1 MDGRVA
7 VLASGT
13 GSNLQALLDDPS
25 IGPHVVLVISDRA
38 DATALERARHHRV
51 EAAHLDPAAHP
62 DRAAHDRAIRNLL
75 RERDVDVLVLAGYM
89 RLLGPGLIEAFRDR
103 IVNVHPALLPS
114 FPGTTAVA
122 DALAAGVKVTG
133 VTVHLVDEGMD
144 TGPIVAQEAVE
155 VLEDDTKA
163 SLAARIHAVEHRLL
177 PAAVR
182 VLREGRLVVE
192 GRQVRIDEGES

>member
-25 IGPHVVLVISDRA
+25 TGPHVVLVISDRA
-38 DATALERARHHRV
+38 DAPALERARHHGV
-51 EAAHLDPAAHP
+51 EAAHLDPANHP
-62 DRAAHDRAIRNLL
+62 DRAAHDRAILDLL
-75 RERDVDVLVLAGYM
+75 REREVDAVVLAGYM
-89 RLLGPGLIEAFRDR
+89 RLVGPELVEAFRDK

-114 FPGTTAVA
+114 FPGTTAIA

-144 TGPIVAQEAVE
+144 TGPIVTQEAVE
-155 VLEDDTKA
+155 VRDADTEV
-163 SLAARIHAVEHRLL
+163 SLAARIHDVEHRLL

-192 GRQVRIDEGES
+192 GHHVRIDEGES